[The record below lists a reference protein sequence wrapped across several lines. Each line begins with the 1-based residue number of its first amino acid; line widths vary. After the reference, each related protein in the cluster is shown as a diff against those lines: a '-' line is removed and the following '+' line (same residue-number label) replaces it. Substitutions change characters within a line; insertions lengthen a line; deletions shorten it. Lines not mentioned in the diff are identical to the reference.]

1 MIYDTIILDW
11 YHKDDTY
18 FAIFRSV
25 QQVVS
30 AHSVINNYLLECFKI
45 ERTQLLI
52 TAVIPQFHIIT
63 YLNNKYF
70 SCIYIIPYV

>member
-1 MIYDTIILDW
+1 MICDTIILDL
-11 YHKDDTY
+11 YRKDDTY

-25 QQVVS
+25 QQVVC
-30 AHSVINNYLLECFKI
+30 AHSVISNYLLESFKI

-70 SCIYIIPYV
+70 SYLYIIPYV